1 MDPAA
6 LSIQCLVKIHPGP
19 VYALRGIDLEIPEGM
34 FGLLGPNG
42 AGKSTF
48 MNIGAAIVEPT
59 ASRYLLVWSHQ
70 PRPLRGSAS
79 RLVCCRVP
87 SIRLRLPGRPS

>member
-70 PRPLRGSAS
+70 PRPSLSTTLPNRFS
-79 RLVCCRVP
+79 RTSWSGIARAA
-87 SIRLRLPGRPS
+87 G